1 VVKLGYIIDGL
12 MEAIQL
18 IVSMDPDVME
28 ITVLSLVVSLTATC
42 AATAFALPVGSA
54 IKFTEFP
61 GKKVLIN
68 LIQTLYSLP
77 TVIVGL
83 LVFLLI
89 TRHGPL
95 GFTGILFTPQAM
107 ILAQTILIL
116 PIMVGLT
123 ISALSGVDE
132 TIRDTIISLGATRL
146 QFLASIVREARFAIF
161 AAVVVGFGRA
171 ISEVGAAIL
180 IGGNIAHRTRVLTTA
195 ISLNT
200 SQWEIG
206 TSIAL
211 GIILLAIALIV
222 NTGVTLF
229 QQR

>member
-1 VVKLGYIIDGL
+1 MGYIIDGL
-12 MEAIQL
+12 MEAIHL
-18 IVSMDPDVME
+18 IVSLDPDVME

-42 AATAFALPVGSA
+42 AATTIALPTGAAV
-54 IKFTEFP
+54 KFTDFR

-95 GFTGILFTPQAM
+95 GFSGILFTPQAM

-116 PIMVGLT
+116 PIMIGLT

-132 TIRDTIISLGATRL
+132 TITDTIVSLGATRL
-146 QFLASIVREARFAIF
+146 QFLTSIVREARFAIF

-211 GIILLAIALIV
+211 GIILLVIALVV